1 MVKRLFTILFII
13 LSSSKLVTLI
23 AQPLPSQVEYDALVK
38 IYQSLNG
45 DNWFSQNFNSVK
57 WFPVPGQVQD
67 VGNWYGVTSDA
78 NGHIIELELPDND
91 LMGVLPPEIGDL
103 TYLKKLNLSRNNISG
118 QIPHSIGSLA
128 QLEYLHL
135 FFNSLNGDIPI
146 EIWNLSNLKQLYLG
160 SAAGPPEFNTL
171 SGNIPSAISN
181 LNNLEDLVLR
191 GLNLSGSIPI
201 EIGQLQNLRKI
212 YLDANNLSGVIP
224 SSISYLPNLEVLWL
238 GSNLFSGPVPIGTL
252 PNTITTPLPGNFGNY
267 SVDRCHFTFTDLI
280 PVAAQFTGNTF
291 EYAPQNLV
299 DVEKSFDVSSGNLL
313 TLSAD
318 VDRNT
323 NPPSLYQ
330 WFFRPSSGGGE
341 QVMSQTPVPSI
352 NGHTIVINPML
363 LSGDGWYSYKIT
375 NPAVSGLTL
384 KSKDQRVVVNN
395 ECESL
400 PEISISTVM
409 EFCGTKFNSII
420 NYSYPSCSSL
430 NYLWDFGD
438 GTTSTEASPSHFY
451 QNDGTYNVSLRV
463 DYSCG
468 GCTNAITKNELI
480 NIVNLNAS
488 VDFSIQSLYC
498 AIELTPSISYNDNP
512 CTLTEVL
519 WSFGDGT
526 NSTEANPVHVYAG
539 DGIYV
544 IAMRIIFKCAESDCP
559 IEITVNKQINIVNPT
574 ATADFSF
581 KPLMCAIELIPS
593 INYDAS
599 SCNLSGVLWNF
610 GDGKVSDELKP
621 VHVYNSEGTYTVTLQ
636 MYYQCTEYYCPGEV
650 TVTKQ
655 ITFNPTPATVEN
667 LDIAVSTPV
676 NNHVISASA
685 VTFSDVWPLAHD
697 NAALGTKSSYLN
709 GTQGVWRN
717 NASYA
722 YDVPRQQSTPTN
734 IATDGTFTL
743 NQFDWNTASFNVVP
757 DWIQANSMTEYSPYS
772 FELENRDV
780 LGVYSSALYDYGGQL
795 PTANGVNMRHAEM
808 GFTSFEFVD
817 PQGKP
822 SGNWM
827 LSVMQLPATITF
839 QVEKAT
845 GYIAEVNSSLE
856 ELDLVTKVDVA
867 ASAAYFG
874 PPVLFSER
882 LFNYLQEVDIL
893 CKQAHPA
900 DPNKTI
906 VVLSRAPFDGLWS
919 GRLSIKRTTP
929 PTTKPTLDNAVAHSG
944 KKSLKVT
951 TTPQTFR
958 QEMFQL
964 QAGKTYWVNAWVSVG
979 NPNLLEPKLPNN
991 LGIQLTFLDKIDQ
1004 SQGSVSFQPVGT
1016 IIEGWQQ
1023 VKGTF
1028 ICPIDKPTIQLTFR
1042 PGDGGIAYYDDLRL
1056 QPEKGNMK
1064 AYVYNVL
1071 DYRLQAILDEENY
1084 ASFFYYDAE
1093 GNLYL
1098 TKKETERGIKTI
1110 TENVS
1115 YQIEVIR

>member
-1 MVKRLFTILFII
+1 MIKRLFNILFII

-23 AQPLPSQVEYDALVK
+23 AQPLPSQAEYDALVK
-38 IYQSLNG
+38 IYQSLDG

-57 WFPVPGQVQD
+57 WLPIPGQVQD
-67 VGNWYGVTSDA
+67 VRNWFGVTSDA
-78 NGHIIELELPDND
+78 NGHIIELELIDND
-91 LMGVLPPEIGDL
+91 LTGVLPTEIGDL
-103 TYLKKLNLSRNNISG
+103 TYLKILNLRINNISG
-118 QIPHSIGSLA
+118 PIPQSIGNLQ
-128 QLEYLHL
+128 QLETLDL
-135 FFNSLNGDIPI
+135 WSNSLTGEIPVG
-146 EIWNLSNLKQLYLG
+146 IWNLSLLKQLDFG
-160 SAAGPPEFNTL
+160 SDPTRFKITNFSGSTIPPAVSGLTNIEVMHIADCSL
-171 SGNIPSAISN
+171 SGPLPN
-181 LNNLEDLVLR
+181 
-191 GLNLSGSIPI
+191 
-201 EIGQLQNLRKI
+201 EIGQLQNLKKL
-212 YLDANNLSGVIP
+212 YLDANRFSGTIP
-224 SSISYLPNLEVLWL
+224 ASISNLPNLQTLWL
-238 GSNLFSGPVPIGTL
+238 GGNDFSGPVPIGTL
-252 PNTITTPLPGNFGNY
+252 PSTIITPTPGNVGNY
-267 SVDRCHFTFTDLI
+267 LVDRCYFTFTDLI
-280 PVAAQFTGNTF
+280 PVVAQFTGNTF
-291 EYAPQNLV
+291 GYDPQNLV
-299 DVEKSFDVSSGNLL
+299 DVEKSFEVSAGNSL

-384 KSKDQRVVVNN
+384 KSKDQRVVVFN

-438 GTTSTEASPSHFY
+438 GTTSTEAMPLHVY

-468 GCTNAITKNELI
+468 GCTNTITKNELI
-480 NIVNLNAS
+480 NIVNLNAN
-488 VDFSIQSLYC
+488 VDFSIQYLLC
-498 AIELTPSISYNDNP
+498 AINLKPEISYNNNS
-512 CTLTEVL
+512 CEITGVL
-519 WSFGDGT
+519 WDFGDGGT
-526 NSTEANPVHVYAG
+526 SDEIKPIHVYISAG
-539 DGIYV
+539 SYT
-544 IAMRIIFKCAESDCP
+544 
-559 IEITVNKQINIVNPT
+559 IT
-574 ATADFSF
+574 
-581 KPLMCAIELIPS
+581 
-593 INYDAS
+593 
-599 SCNLSGVLWNF
+599 
-610 GDGKVSDELKP
+610 LKM
-621 VHVYNSEGTYTVTLQ
+621 L
-636 MYYQCTEYYCPGEV
+636 YQCSEYLCPKEI

-655 ITFNPTPATVEN
+655 ITFNPTQATAEN

-676 NNHVISASA
+676 KNKVISASA

-697 NAALGTKSSYLN
+697 NAALGNKSSYLN

-734 IATDGTFTL
+734 ISTDGTFTL
-743 NQFDWNTASFNVVP
+743 NQFDWNTANFNVVP

-867 ASAAYFG
+867 ASAAYFD

-893 CKQAHPA
+893 CKQVHPA

-929 PTTKPTLDNAVAHSG
+929 PTTKPTLDNTVAHSG

-1004 SQGSVSFQPVGT
+1004 PQGSVSFQPVGT

>member
-1 MVKRLFTILFII
+1 MKIFSFKI
-13 LSSSKLVTLI
+13 LSFIFSYLIISFGYSQSNQTVDLNTLQQNFLSQQKVNQKASQDRLKADSIQQANFQKLKNDSLLNSLGYVPVTAQSIESLARFQSVNAQLSSVNGAENIGFENGFSGWIGTISYNLSSFECVNPGDQDNDGDIDNTDYNLCRAKRILQTRNVFDETGIVSYPPASKWDIEPYILTTPLRDQPPRHKLITDKNLVDPYGGFHVFDQNIPELGNSVARIGNGTIGVFAEVGSLNPSTRSTFLYEQESLSYTFLVGSNDKYLYINYAVVLNETNSLHTGTDRTYFSMSLKDENNEVFECSKVDVFVNSQSNIPGFILSPVT
-23 AQPLPSQVEYDALVK
+23 SWNEG
-38 IYQSLNG
+38 NG
-45 DNWFSQNFNSVK
+45 DNGRVFYKPWSA
-57 WFPVPGQVQD
+57 
-67 VGNWYGVTSDA
+67 TL
-78 NGHIIELELPDND
+78 I
-91 LMGVLPPEIGDL
+91 DL
-103 TYLKKLNLSRNNISG
+103 TPFVGTTVTLNF
-118 QIPHSIGSLA
+118 A
-128 QLEYLHL
+128 T
-135 FFNSLNGDIPI
+135 GDC
-146 EIWNLSNLKQLYLG
+146 
-160 SAAGPPEFNTL
+160 L
-171 SGNIPSAISN
+171 SGGHWAYAYVNAFTSSVGIKTTAS
-181 LNNLEDLVLR
+181 
-191 GLNLSGSIPI
+191 SGSDSEVFCQGN
-201 EIGQLQNLRKI
+201 EINF
-212 YLDANNLSGVIP
+212 
-224 SSISYLPNLEVLWL
+224 
-238 GSNLFSGPVPIGTL
+238 FS
-252 PNTITTPLPGNFGNY
+252 
-267 SVDRCHFTFTDLI
+267 D
-280 PVAAQFTGNTF
+280 FTGR
-291 EYAPQNLV
+291 Y
-299 DVEKSFDVSSGNLL
+299 D
-313 TLSAD
+313 
-318 VDRNT
+318 
-323 NPPSLYQ
+323 
-330 WFFRPSSGGGE
+330 GE
-341 QVMSQTPVPSI
+341 S
-352 NGHTIVINPML
+352 
-363 LSGDGWYSYKIT
+363 
-375 NPAVSGLTL
+375 
-384 KSKDQRVVVNN
+384 
-395 ECESL
+395 
-400 PEISISTVM
+400 
-409 EFCGTKFNSII
+409 
-420 NYSYPSCSSL
+420 
-430 NYLWDFGD
+430 YLWDFGD
-438 GTTSTEASPSHFY
+438 GTGSTLKSPTHAYTVQGEYTVTLSVTSP
-451 QNDGTYNVSLRV
+451 
-463 DYSCG
+463 
-468 GCTNAITKNELI
+468 LI
-480 NIVNLNAS
+480 NGCAPISKQIIITPSPTAS
-488 VDFSIQSLYC
+488 VDFTVQSYLC
-498 AIELTPSISYNDNP
+498 ATNFVPLINYGNVDCRAISY
-512 CTLTEVL
+512 L
-519 WSFGDGT
+519 WDFGDGNT
-526 NSTEANPVHVYAG
+526 SIDKNP
-539 DGIYV
+539 I
-544 IAMRIIFKCAESDCP
+544 
-559 IEITVNKQINIVNPT
+559 
-574 ATADFSF
+574 
-581 KPLMCAIELIPS
+581 
-593 INYDAS
+593 
-599 SCNLSGVLWNF
+599 
-610 GDGKVSDELKP
+610 
-621 VHVYNSEGTYTVTLQ
+621 HVYNNSGTFNVSLTIE
-636 MYYQCTEYYCPGEV
+636 YQCGDCTNEV
-650 TVTKQ
+650 TISKQ
-655 ITFNPTPATVEN
+655 ITFNPTQATVEN

-676 NNHVISASA
+676 KNKVISASA

-722 YDVPRQQSTPTN
+722 YDVPRKQSTPTN

-743 NQFDWNTASFNVVP
+743 NQFDWNTANFNVVP

-867 ASAAYFG
+867 ASAAYFD

-906 VVLSRAPFDGLWS
+906 VVLSRAPFEGLWS

-1004 SQGSVSFQPVGT
+1004 PQGSVSFQPVGT